1 MPAVLLT
8 GGSGQVGSALRRS
21 APAGVEL
28 VAPDRAALD
37 IRDPAALAGM
47 VASRPWAAVVNAA
60 AYTAVDRAES
70 DVVAAWQ
77 ANALAPAALAAATH
91 AAGIPLIHI
100 STDYVFSGTK
110 PEPYVEDDPVG
121 PLGVYGASKEGGEQ
135 AVRTG
140 NPRHIILRT
149 AWVVS
154 PDGSNF
160 IKTMLRLG
168 ADRPELRVVAD
179 QHGCPTSA
187 ADLAAAILA
196 ILARPGEITWGTYHF
211 VNDGAATWHDLACA
225 VFERASRYG
234 RPQPTVT
241 PITTADY
248 PTPARRPAYSH
259 LSTDRIRRTFG
270 IEPRPWR
277 TAIDQIVDQLL
288 KERMGA

>member
-1 MPAVLLT
+1 MTAVLLT
-8 GGSGQVGSALRRS
+8 GGSGQIGSALRRS
-21 APAGVEL
+21 APPGMEL
-28 VAPDRAALD
+28 VAPDRATLD
-37 IRDPAALAGM
+37 LADPAALARM

-70 DVVAAWQ
+70 DAVAAWQ

-100 STDYVFSGTK
+100 STDYVFDGAKTA
-110 PEPYVEDDPVG
+110 PYVEDDPIA

-154 PDGSNF
+154 PDGANF
-160 IKTMLRLG
+160 VRTMLRLG
-168 ADRPELRVVAD
+168 AERPELRVVAD

-187 ADLAAAILA
+187 ADIAAAIRA
-196 ILARPGEITWGTYHF
+196 ILAQPDPAWGTYHF
-211 VNDGAATWHDLACA
+211 VNDGAATWYDLAQA
-225 VFERASRYG
+225 VFDRAAG
-234 RPQPTVT
+234 HGLPQPTVT

-248 PTPARRPAYSH
+248 PTPARRPANSR
-259 LSTDRIRRTFG
+259 LSTDRIRGTFG

-277 TAIDQIVDQLL
+277 TAIDEIVDQLL
-288 KERMGA
+288 KERRGA